1 MYLLCKL
8 IFAKIYLKLP
18 KTISF
23 SYKFSLAK
31 FKSKGSFYMNDNCK
45 VIKSSKYYEINST
58 LRLLGLRTNMNGTK
72 LIRKCIYYIIS
83 SDNEFYILEDI
94 FQKIILNYPELNSKQ
109 IRSEIGY
116 ALSSRNERLSKKNFE
131 KVFGYEYDSFIFTPK
146 NFIDEIV
153 NIIF

>member
-1 MYLLCKL
+1 
-8 IFAKIYLKLP
+8 
-18 KTISF
+18 
-23 SYKFSLAK
+23 
-31 FKSKGSFYMNDNCK
+31 MNNNCK
-45 VIKSSKYYEINST
+45 VIKSSKCYEINST

-83 SDNEFYILEDI
+83 SENEFYILEDV

-116 ALSSRNERLSKKNFE
+116 ALSNRNERLSEKNFE
-131 KVFGYEYDSFIFTPK
+131 KIFGYEYDSFIFTPK

-153 NIIF
+153 NMFNNY

>member
-1 MYLLCKL
+1 
-8 IFAKIYLKLP
+8 
-18 KTISF
+18 
-23 SYKFSLAK
+23 
-31 FKSKGSFYMNDNCK
+31 MNDNCK

-58 LRLLGLRTNMNGTK
+58 LRLLGLKTNMNGTK

-83 SDNEFYILEDI
+83 SDNEFYMLEDI
-94 FQKIILNYPELNSKQ
+94 FQKIILNYPKLNSKQ

-131 KVFGYEYDSFIFTPK
+131 KIFGYEYDSFIFTPK

-153 NIIF
+153 NIISNF